1 MAILYF
7 FIRATVV
14 AALEYENKI
23 SLYKLSHMSNTV
35 DVRRNN
41 EFQSMEQQNLV
52 PGDVVALKPGI
63 TYCDMVYKIK
73 AISTSYRICLVQST
87 CFVTTNSNP
96 WYNKTYVWYNRRAS

>member
-7 FIRATVV
+7 FTTTVRTTVV

-52 PGDVVALKPGI
+52 PGDVVTL
-63 TYCDMVYKIK
+63 
-73 AISTSYRICLVQST
+73 
-87 CFVTTNSNP
+87 
-96 WYNKTYVWYNRRAS
+96 RAAKSCS